1 MILSTAFTLALGL
14 IIVLSVLGLPM
25 GLSMICASVLYL
37 LMRGQDMGIV
47 AEQFLNGM

>member
-1 MILSTAFTLALGL
+1 MILSSAFTLALGL

-25 GLSMICASVLYL
+25 GLAMICASVLYL
-37 LMRGQDMGIV
+37 QMRGQDMGIV